1 MFRYFLP
8 LGVPPRPPRPPPRSP
23 NDDRLGVEP
32 ASPV

>member
-32 ASPV
+32 SSPV